1 MSLRWT
7 QAELDAYLAKS
18 GATEKKR
25 SKYNNKKTNGYDS
38 KKEAKR
44 AQMLNYM
51 EHDGQISNLE
61 EQPVYELIPK
71 QDGERAVKYIA
82 DFRYIKDGELV
93 VEDVKSAITKK
104 RPDYVLKRKLMLFI
118 HGIKVLET

>member
-1 MSLRWT
+1 ML
-7 QAELDAYLAKS
+7 Q
-18 GATEKKR
+18 R
-25 SKYNNKKTNGYDS
+25 SKYGSQKTGKYDS
-38 KKEAKR
+38 RKEAKR
-44 AQMLNYM
+44 AQVLKLM
-51 EHDGQISNLE
+51 ERGGQIADLD

-82 DFRYIKDGELV
+82 DFRYMKDGVLV

-104 RPDYVLKRKLMLFI
+104 RPDYIIKRKLMLKV